1 MHYSIYICIYCSLN
15 LYNYTIFSKGLSFK
29 YLKDSSTKEGMCH
42 RFFLGGVGWGGGGG
56 SPYFFFF
63 FNYER
68 NDKCYNFF
76 YIVLI
81 IENTD
86 FKLVFL

>member
-15 LYNYTIFSKGLSFK
+15 LYNYTIFIKGLSFK

-42 RFFLGGVGWGGGGG
+42 RFFLGGVGWGG

>member
-1 MHYSIYICIYCSLN
+1 MCIIAYTYAYTVHLTFTIILFSL
-15 LYNYTIFSKGLSFK
+15 KV
-29 YLKDSSTKEGMCH
+29 YLLNILRIPAPKKACVTD
-42 RFFLGGVGWGGGGG
+42 FFWVGWGGGG